1 MEAVLP
7 HLSVAGSLGCW
18 RRDVCLEQG
27 FTAQIKLQ
35 HLYFSVMY
43 YSIHFSKELKQD
55 VSEYCRVQP
64 SLQDQLLL
72 FWRITEVL
80 SSQKEAS
87 STGKYSGLKP
97 QYCHY
102 FKKCLNFL
110 FLFFFF
116 VGRSIFQL
124 LKGIKLFK
132 KGIQEKTNIK
142 INVKLLFLN

>member
-35 HLYFSVMY
+35 HLYFSIMY

-55 VSEYCRVQP
+55 VSVLQSSAFTTGSVAAFFENYRGFVFTERSLEYRQILWFEALVLP
-64 SLQDQLLL
+64 VLQKMVKPIFLLL
-72 FWRITEVL
+72 L
-80 SSQKEAS
+80 AEA
-87 STGKYSGLKP
+87 
-97 QYCHY
+97 
-102 FKKCLNFL
+102 
-110 FLFFFF
+110 FFE
-116 VGRSIFQL
+116 L

-132 KGIQEKTNIK
+132 KGIQEQTNIK
-142 INVKLLFLN
+142 INVKLLFLI